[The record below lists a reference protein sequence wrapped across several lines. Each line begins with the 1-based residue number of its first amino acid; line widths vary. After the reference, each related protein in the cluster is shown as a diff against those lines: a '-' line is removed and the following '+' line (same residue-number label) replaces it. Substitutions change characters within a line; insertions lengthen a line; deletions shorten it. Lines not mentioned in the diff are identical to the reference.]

1 MICIVSGVL
10 NAGYRRAMTE
20 REPTQQTDK
29 GLEIP
34 VPTRGDWDK
43 TLGKVVRS
51 QRRPRVPKEVVDA
64 AEQEADLPADETDE
78 G

>member
-1 MICIVSGVL
+1 
-10 NAGYRRAMTE
+10 MTE
-20 REPTQQTDK
+20 RDEPTQTTDK

-43 TLGKVVRS
+43 TLSKVVR
-51 QRRPRVPKEVVDA
+51 PVKEAVDA
-64 AEQEADLPADETDE
+64 AEQEAELPADETHE

>member
-1 MICIVSGVL
+1 MPDSDD
-10 NAGYRRAMTE
+10 
-20 REPTQQTDK
+20 EPTTQTTDK
-29 GLEIP
+29 GQEIP
-34 VPTRGDWDK
+34 VPTGGDWDK

-51 QRRPRVPKEVVDA
+51 PGRPRVPKEVVDA